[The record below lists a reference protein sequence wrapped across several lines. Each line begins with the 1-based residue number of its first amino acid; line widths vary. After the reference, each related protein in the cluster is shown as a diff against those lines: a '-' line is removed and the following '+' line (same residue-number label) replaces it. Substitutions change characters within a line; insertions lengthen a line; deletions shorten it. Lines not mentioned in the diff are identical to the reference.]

1 MSDVLGPVSLIC
13 ALSWLLWKILRSYVV
28 GGVLDNLPGPPS
40 PSFVY
45 GNLKQLYDR
54 RGWNFHREIGEH
66 YGPAVKL
73 HGKFGKKI
81 LYVFDPRAMHHI
93 AVKEQ
98 YIYDEARWFLSMNGL
113 TLGPGLLSVTGE
125 QHRHQRK
132 MLNPAFNINHM
143 RDMVPIF
150 YEVTNRLRKALL
162 NQVTDSP
169 VEIDMSKWMGRTAL
183 ELIGQAGLG
192 YSFDPLVEQRSDTLG
207 DALKTFVPSLYALSK
222 YFQFYPYIEAFVPR
236 AIRNLAAEWLPYKPF
251 QRIRGLSL
259 TLHERSLEIYN
270 EKKAALQ
277 RGDEGLKCQVA
288 EGKDLMSLLLRANM
302 CADSTDRLTDKELI
316 AQMSTIT
323 IAAVDTTSSALS
335 MILSL
340 LAQHADVQAKLRD
353 ELHAA
358 CSQGR
363 YLEYDEL
370 VSLPYLD
377 AVCRETLRLYPMAPY
392 RFRETREDVV
402 LPLSEPIRGRDGT
415 LISEIPLPK
424 DTTVF
429 VGIMSANTNKAIWG
443 PDAHE
448 WKPERWLS
456 PLPETVSEAKIPGVY
471 SNLMTFWG
479 GGRACIG
486 FKFSQLEMK
495 VVLATLISTFTF
507 EFTDKPIDWNLAG
520 VLYPTVGEDP
530 RPSLPLKVALAKA
543 QAA

>member
-1 MSDVLGPVSLIC
+1 MLDHVGVVSLIC
-13 ALSWLLWKILRSYVV
+13 ALSWLLWKFMRPYVV
-28 GGVLDNLPGPPS
+28 AGVLDKLPGPAS

-54 RGWNFHREIGEH
+54 RGWDFHQEIGDN

-98 YIYDEARWFLSMNGL
+98 YVYDEARWFLSMNNL
-113 TLGPGLLSVTGE
+113 TFGPGLLSVTGE

-143 RDMVPIF
+143 RDMTPIF
-150 YEVTNRLRKALL
+150 YEVTNRLRRALL
-162 NQVTDSP
+162 NQVTDGP
-169 VEIDMSKWMGRTAL
+169 AEIDMSKWMGRTAL
-183 ELIGQAGLG
+183 ELIGRGGLG
-192 YSFDPLVEQRSDTLG
+192 YSFDPLVEERSDTLG

-222 YFQFYPYIEAFVPR
+222 YFQFYPYIEATVPR
-236 AIRNLAAEWLPYKPF
+236 FLRNLAAEWLPHKAF

-259 TLHERSLEIYN
+259 TLYERSIEIYN

-277 RGDEGLKCQVA
+277 RGDEGMKCQVA

-302 CADSTDRLTDKELI
+302 SADATDRLSDKELI

-335 MILSL
+335 MILFL
-340 LAQHADVQAKLRD
+340 LAQHVDVQTRLRE

-358 CSQGR
+358 CHEGR
-363 YLEYDEL
+363 DLEYDEL

-402 LPLSEPIRGRDGT
+402 LPLSEPVRGRDGT

-429 VGIMSANTNKAIWG
+429 VGILSVNRNKAIWG

-507 EFTDKPIDWNLAG
+507 ELTEKPINWNLAG
-520 VLYPTVGEDP
+520 VVYPTVGDDI
-530 RPSLPLKVALAKA
+530 RPSLPLRVALAKA
-543 QAA
+543 ESA